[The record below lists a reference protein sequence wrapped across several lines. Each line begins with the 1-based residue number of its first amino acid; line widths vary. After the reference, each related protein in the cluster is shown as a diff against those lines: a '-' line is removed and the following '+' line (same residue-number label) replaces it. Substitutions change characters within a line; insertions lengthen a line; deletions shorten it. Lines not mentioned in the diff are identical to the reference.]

1 MVWKNRLIYGE
12 AMMKLL
18 DLVIVDDEPILL
30 KGLLKTYDWDQM
42 GFQVV
47 GTALSGEQ
55 AIEVIREKKPDVV
68 LTDIRMKQM
77 TGLQMMDTIQQTGQ
91 ECLFVVL
98 SAYRDFEYA
107 KEAEKRRAHGK
118 LGEAGNE
125 GCDKLPAGH
134 CAEVSV

>member
-55 AIEVIREKKPDVV
+55 
-68 LTDIRMKQM
+68 
-77 TGLQMMDTIQQTGQ
+77 
-91 ECLFVVL
+91 
-98 SAYRDFEYA
+98 
-107 KEAEKRRAHGK
+107 
-118 LGEAGNE
+118 
-125 GCDKLPAGH
+125 
-134 CAEVSV
+134 